1 MKLEI
6 LGGFFEVVG
15 PVLITKPNQPFRLFR
30 DAAYFFG
37 KTRLSTSITI
47 WMMLLERKG
56 DKAMISDAAAKQIAI
71 IAVVA
76 GSIVTRKDDCP
87 HSSLAYCF
95 DSSTCKR
102 AL

>member
-1 MKLEI
+1 MFVTE
-6 LGGFFEVVG
+6 
-15 PVLITKPNQPFRLFR
+15 PDYPFCVFR
-30 DAAYFFG
+30 YAAYFFG
-37 KTRLSTSITI
+37 KTRSKTSRTT
-47 WMMLLERKG
+47 WMMLLLRNGES
-56 DKAMISDAAAKQIAI
+56 AIISDAAAKQIAI

-87 HSSLAYCF
+87 HSSLAYCL